1 MRTAV
6 GDAAAAGIALSAV
19 AGTVA
24 ANYQTC
30 HENAEQLR
38 ALQTWI
44 VEMTPNVR

>member
-6 GDAAAAGIALSAV
+6 GDAAATGIALSAV

-30 HENAEQLR
+30 HESAEQLR
-38 ALQTWI
+38 ALQAWAR
-44 VEMTPNVR
+44 EMTAHIR